1 MFFLS
6 FLFVCQDI
14 VPIFD
19 YCDDCYDGDYMMMM
33 RVILVTSYSISTS
46 TNGLSIEKSQGVSFV
61 QSLNLSKLDLINIT
75 IAQITI
81 TIDH

>member
-1 MFFLS
+1 M
-6 FLFVCQDI
+6 
-14 VPIFD
+14 PIFD
-19 YCDDCYDGDYMMMM
+19 YCDDCYDGDYMTMM

-61 QSLNLSKLDLINIT
+61 QSLYLSKLDLINIT